1 MVWLQLNAQ
10 RAFHLLEILRVSLP
24 IDPTRLTTNLA
35 ALRRR
40 RLQAAGKSVGGA
52 FALDQKTGLG
62 VARAKPSR
70 MSAVNAAMED
80 CRSQGG
86 RECKLEIAYFNQ
98 CGVIV
103 EGDKG
108 YNVASAESVSRA
120 VELASQVCEKSDTN
134 CQVYFSDCSHAEFV
148 E

>member
-1 MVWLQLNAQ
+1 
-10 RAFHLLEILRVSLP
+10 
-24 IDPTRLTTNLA
+24 
-35 ALRRR
+35 
-40 RLQAAGKSVGGA
+40 
-52 FALDQKTGLG
+52 
-62 VARAKPSR
+62 